1 MARVIGTAR
10 VILSASS
17 VSSDDDDDGDIPHSS
32 RPHHAG
38 NGRGAVHAMAIFY
51 FLIIFLNK
59 LIKTYKTVASV
70 AMMMMMMKMY
80 GGGGGARLYSC
91 RNRCEFY

>member
-17 VSSDDDDDGDIPHSS
+17 VSSDDDDGDGDIPHSS

-38 NGRGAVHAMAIFY
+38 NGRGAVHAMAIF
-51 FLIIFLNK
+51 
-59 LIKTYKTVASV
+59 
-70 AMMMMMMKMY
+70 
-80 GGGGGARLYSC
+80 
-91 RNRCEFY
+91 